1 MQKKPL
7 ILIFVL
13 FYGTLI
19 AEVSTLSQEQQQL
32 LEQLPP
38 DQRQSVEDKIRSAN
52 SMDSEIEEI
61 FEKENTLTERP
72 KPRED
77 DDDCLDCVYGYSLF
91 KYAPTTF
98 APSNNT
104 PISASYKLGPGDKV
118 KLNYYGTEQA
128 STEAFISRDGTLEL
142 PMLGPINLA
151 GLSIEDS
158 KQMIRQ
164 KVEAE
169 LIGTS
174 ISFNLTELRSIT
186 VYVLGEAFMP
196 GSYTLSALSSVLNAL
211 YLSGGPNENGSLR
224 NITIRRGSEKLNFD
238 LYDLLVF
245 GNINT
250 GARLEDGDVIFI
262 PFIEKKIS
270 LLGGF
275 KRPHLYEIKDTDT
288 LKDAINLAGG
298 FTFEAGSEPLIEYSS
313 IDKRTNLRQ
322 DIRLLSE
329 KDYELVLQNGDSL
342 SVSEIKGI
350 KSKAIEILGEV
361 SKPGTYTINEDE
373 RVLDIINRAG
383 GFTKRAYPDG
393 IVFTRE
399 QVAQQQKQ
407 AFLRT
412 AEDLERSMIDYVS
425 NSERQVTQFTI
436 QPLTNLIERLKEIQ
450 PIGRQVVDF
459 DYLTLKTNPLNNF
472 VLFDGDKIYIPDR
485 PQSVNVVGEILN
497 PTTLQFK
504 PGLSIQ
510 EYILLSG
517 GYTTNAD
524 KNRIFIILP
533 NGQSFPYKK
542 RLFGNFSNLLPGSTI
557 VVSRSTRNFD
567 AISLTKIITPILA
580 DLATSAAAIAA
591 ISND

>member
-1 MQKKPL
+1 MQKKL
-7 ILIFVL
+7 LLLVFVL

-19 AEVSTLSQEQQQL
+19 AEVSTLSPEQQQL

-61 FEKENTLTERP
+61 FEEENTLTERP
-72 KPRED
+72 KPREEEN
-77 DDDCLDCVYGYSLF
+77 DCPDCVYGYSLF

-158 KQMIRQ
+158 KEIIRQ

-174 ISFNLTELRSIT
+174 ISFNITELRSIT
-186 VYVLGEAFMP
+186 VYVLGEAYMP

-224 NITIRRGSEKLNFD
+224 NITIRRGSQTLNFD

-245 GNINT
+245 GDINT

-288 LKDAINLAGG
+288 LKDAIDLAGG
-298 FTFEAGSEPLIEYSS
+298 FTFEAGSNPLIEYSS
-313 IDKRTNLRQ
+313 IDKSTNLRQ

-329 KDYELVLQNGDSL
+329 QDYELVLQNGDSL

-350 KSKAIEILGEV
+350 KSKSVEILGEIA
-361 SKPGTYTINEDE
+361 KPGTYTINEDE
-373 RVLDIINRAG
+373 RVLDVINRAG

-399 QVAQQQKQ
+399 QVAQQQKE

-436 QPLTNLIERLKEIQ
+436 QPLTQLIERLKEIQ

-459 DYLTLKTNPLNNF
+459 D
-472 VLFDGDKIYIPDR
+472 
-485 PQSVNVVGEILN
+485 
-497 PTTLQFK
+497 
-504 PGLSIQ
+504 
-510 EYILLSG
+510 
-517 GYTTNAD
+517 
-524 KNRIFIILP
+524 
-533 NGQSFPYKK
+533 
-542 RLFGNFSNLLPGSTI
+542 
-557 VVSRSTRNFD
+557 
-567 AISLTKIITPILA
+567 
-580 DLATSAAAIAA
+580 
-591 ISND
+591 